1 MKYYQTK
8 AITVPRDV
16 EEILSKVGSR
26 NISPYIAIAIKERDR
41 AWRRAII
48 NLQNAGYTG
57 ATIRDML
64 KGWEYA
70 IVLLKTDNSKSLE
83 RDLEILQAEK
93 DARNES
99 CLNLLDSI

>member
-1 MKYYQTK
+1 MKFYRTK
-8 AITVPRDV
+8 AITVPEDV

-26 NISPYIAIAIKERDR
+26 NISPYISIAIKERDR

-48 NLQNAGYTG
+48 HLQNAGYTG

-70 IVLLKTDNSKSLE
+70 IVLLKRDDKSLE
-83 RDLEILQAEK
+83 HDLEILQAEK
-93 DARNES
+93 NARNES
-99 CLNLLDSI
+99 CLDLLDSI